1 MTSFATLD
9 SPGAARSDPEAFLQ
23 DAMRWHFGA
32 ETGSKF
38 WLDRMSRLDFDP
50 RTDIKTFDDLKQF
63 PNFTND
69 LRDVP
74 IRDLIPQGYGP
85 HPEVV
90 RITESGGTS
99 GAPKRVVILR
109 DWWELLIADG
119 VRHHDVHEVPR
130 NTINLSFG
138 PSGPH
143 QGGEQWSTVHSRR
156 GNVTLSLD
164 LDPRWV
170 KKLVARGEVE
180 EMGRYVDHLVEQG
193 SHHLLSQDVEILG
206 GTPPLLAALCRHDEL
221 VERIRERVKVLGWG
235 GAHMDVDAR
244 HLYRTEIFPGIR
256 LMGGYGT
263 TMALG
268 GGASERP
275 GLGEDEPCIMDPF
288 SPYVS
293 FTVVDPGTL
302 EQVPLGGRGQLLVN
316 HVSKSFFLPANLER
330 DEATRV
336 PGLERT
342 VGDTLADISPLA
354 VFEGAPVIEGVY

>member
-9 SPGAARSDPEAFLQ
+9 SPEAARSDPEAFLQ
-23 DAMRWHFGA
+23 EAMRWHFGA

-38 WLDRMSRLDFDP
+38 WLDRIPSLGFDP
-50 RTDIKTFDDLKQF
+50 RTDIKTFGDLRHF

-69 LRDVP
+69 LREVP

-85 HPEVV
+85 RPEIARVA
-90 RITESGGTS
+90 ESGGTT

-109 DWWELLIADG
+109 DWWELLLAEC
-119 VRHHDVHEVPR
+119 VRHHDAHELPR
-130 NTINLSFG
+130 DTIVLQLG

-143 QGGEQWSTVHSRR
+143 AGGEQWRTVHTRR
-156 GNVTLSLD
+156 GNITLSID

-170 KKLVARGEVE
+170 KKLAAREEAE
-180 EMGRYVDHLVEQG
+180 EMGRYVDHVIEQA

-206 GTPPLLAALCRHDEL
+206 ATPPLLAAICRHDQL
-221 VERIRERVKVLGWG
+221 VERIHERVKALTWG
-235 GAHMDVDAR
+235 GAHMDADSR
-244 HLYRTEIFPGIR
+244 QLYRTEIFPGIR
-256 LMGGYGT
+256 LAGGYGT

-275 GLGEDEPCIMDPF
+275 GLPEDGPCIMDPF

-293 FTVVDPGTL
+293 FTVVNPQTL
-302 EQVPLGGRGQLLVN
+302 EQVALGERGQLLVN

-336 PGLERT
+336 PGLEGR
-342 VGDTLADISPLA
+342 VGDTLADISPIA
-354 VFEGAPVIEGVY
+354 VFEGAPAIEGVY